1 MLTSN
6 RQTFGLAMQMS
17 CPEGSTEEY
26 EEIENRKAWIF
37 LAALLGISLL
47 VSILLEFLFN
57 GVPLGF
63 AVPILNAPAVLSTVI
78 SFVVIIPAAVYVLII
93 GLKELVIDRRFSV
106 EFLMGVA
113 ALGAVYLHLVTQ
125 TTEYLF
131 DAGTVLFLYSL
142 AEYFESYIGE
152 RARKTVETLSRF
164 MPDKATILT
173 NGTEKAINVNEVK
186 PGLTII
192 VKPGDR
198 IPLDGNVTE
207 GGSSVDQSLVT
218 GESVPVEKR
227 VGDCVYAGTQNTSGI
242 LKVEVT
248 RGAEGTLVSR
258 IVKLVTE
265 SRKRKAS
272 IERLVDRIARIYV
285 PIVIAIAAFT
295 AIGLPKITNMPF
307 ETWLYR
313 SLILLVISCPSA
325 FIISIP
331 ATIFTAVTV
340 AARKGILVKGGIYI
354 EKMAKVKSVIF
365 DKTGTLTL
373 GTPIVHDINSL
384 EELDE
389 EALKYAAALE
399 RYSNHPLAQTIV
411 KKAREER
418 LDFEDLEV
426 KDVTEFPGKG
436 VMGTVD
442 DVHVIVGNLE
452 LMQELNCNFENVRAF
467 YEEEAHTAVAVALD
481 KRTIASI
488 CIMDEVRSDA
498 FNTIRELKKDQIY
511 TVMLTGDKNQ
521 IANQVA
527 KDLELDEVHSELY
540 PEDKLRILN
549 ETKEKHQMVSM
560 VGDGVNDAPALAAS
574 DVGIAMGGSRVDAAL
589 ESADVVLVKDQLIQ
603 VPYLI
608 KLSRKTIKIANQNI
622 AASLA
627 IKIALGGLG
636 LFGIIPL
643 WFTVAAGDDGVTMLL
658 LLNTLRL
665 ARLKV

>member
-1 MLTSN
+1 MI
-6 RQTFGLAMQMS
+6 A
-17 CPEGSTEEY
+17 Y
-26 EEIENRKAWIF
+26 
-37 LAALLGISLL
+37 
-47 VSILLEFLFN
+47 
-57 GVPLGF
+57 
-63 AVPILNAPAVLSTVI
+63 
-78 SFVVIIPAAVYVLII
+78 VVIIPAAAYILII
-93 GLKELVIDRRFSV
+93 GIRELVVERRFSV
-106 EFLMGVA
+106 EFLMAFA
-113 ALGAVYLHLVTQ
+113 AFGAVYLHFVTG
-125 TTEYLF
+125 TAEYLF

-142 AEYFESYIGE
+142 AEYFEGYIGE
-152 RARKTVETLSRF
+152 RARKTVEVLSRF
-164 MPDKATILT
+164 MPDKATALID
-173 NGTEKAINVNEVK
+173 GKEKTLNVNEVK
-186 PGLTII
+186 PGMTIL

-227 VGDCVYAGTQNTSGI
+227 PGDCVYAGTQNTSGM

-248 RGAEGTLVSR
+248 KGSEGTLVSR

-285 PIVIAIAAFT
+285 PIVIALAAFT
-295 AIGLPKITNMPF
+295 AIALPRLTNMPF
-307 ETWLYR
+307 NIWLYR

-340 AARKGILVKGGIYI
+340 AARKGVLVKGGIYI

-373 GTPIVHDINSL
+373 GTPIVHDISSL
-384 EELDE
+384 GKLDD
-389 EALKYAAALE
+389 EALRYAAALE
-399 RYSNHPLAQTIV
+399 RYSQHPLAQTIV

-418 LDFEDLEV
+418 LNFEDLEV

-436 VMGTVD
+436 VMGTVND
-442 DVHVIVGNLE
+442 IHVIVGNMD
-452 LMQELNCNFENVRAF
+452 LMKELNCNFENVRAF
-467 YEEEAHTAVAVALD
+467 YEEEAHTAVVVALN
-481 KRTIASI
+481 KKSIASF
-488 CIMDEVRSDA
+488 CIVDEVRSDA
-498 FNTIRELKKDQIY
+498 LNAIRELKINRIY
-511 TVMLTGDKNQ
+511 TVMLTGDKNE
-521 IANQVA
+521 IATQVG
-527 KDLELDEVHSELY
+527 KELELDEVHAELF
-540 PEDKLRILN
+540 PEDKLRILF
-549 ETKEKHQMVSM
+549 ETKEKYQMVSM

-589 ESADVVLVKDQLIQ
+589 ESADIVLVKDQLIQ

-608 KLSRKTIKIANQNI
+608 RLSRKTMKIANQNI
-622 AASLA
+622 AASMVV
-627 IKIALGGLG
+627 KIALGALG
-636 LFGIIPL
+636 LAGLVPL

-665 ARLKV
+665 ARVKS